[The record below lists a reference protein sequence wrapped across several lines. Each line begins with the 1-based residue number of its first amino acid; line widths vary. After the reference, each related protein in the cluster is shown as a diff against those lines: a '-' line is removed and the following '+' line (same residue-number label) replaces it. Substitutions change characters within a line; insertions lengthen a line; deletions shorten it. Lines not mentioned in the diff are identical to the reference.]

1 LPDAIERLVR
11 IMAVRF
17 HRLSHQIL
25 VVFVLV
31 VIACLGVSG
40 WFVLQIGEN
49 IITRKISEGDLH
61 LTRLIAQVAEAE
73 MAAVK
78 PTLSLLAESLGRHLM
93 ETAEVKA
100 EIDCVQKTFPDI
112 TSVYVADVEGEQ
124 IARTGAE
131 ELENVSTIW
140 TFQVA
145 RKGDELISDVYPE
158 PATLKPMRTITL
170 PIVNRGTVIGVLSAD
185 INFDRITLSVMKL
198 DVGKNSNVL
207 VVASNGRVVSHTQ
220 LEKLKELDLS
230 KLPGVEAV
238 LAGQEGTMKGY
249 TDELGRQV
257 LGTYS
262 PIGELGWGVI
272 IQKPLADIAAEVW
285 KLRATILSAM
295 VTAVLLAVLAGW
307 LMSRQIEKPIRQL
320 AGASEK
326 VAQGDLSLSVDVKSS
341 DEIGILAHSFNQM
354 VLSLRKS
361 RDELQQWGK
370 KLERRVKQ
378 RTADL
383 EQKSRELSKANVRL
397 EELSQLKSHFLANMS
412 HELRTPLNSILG
424 FSEVLQ
430 DKMFGA
436 LNEKQEQYVNYIME
450 SGQHLLSLINNI
462 LDLSKIEAGKMEI
475 EVAKI
480 RIGDLLKDS
489 LTMVKEMA
497 LKQSVELGLKL
508 EDDIPEIY
516 ADERKVKQIAFNLL
530 SNAVKFTPDGGRV
543 GIQAVKEQEDIRVT
557 VWDTGIGIKEE
568 DKGKLFKE
576 FQQLDSGANKRYQGT
591 GLGLALSKRLVEMH
605 GGRIWVES
613 EPGKG
618 SRFSFTL
625 PIRQEV

>member
-1 LPDAIERLVR
+1 
-11 IMAVRF
+11 MAVRF

-436 LNEKQEQYVNYIME
+436 LNEKQEQYVNYVME
-450 SGQHLLSLINNI
+450 SGQHLLSLINDI
-462 LDLSKIEAGKMEI
+462 LDLSKIEAGKIEI
-475 EVAKI
+475 ELAEL

-543 GIQAVKEQEDIRVT
+543 GIEAVKEQEDIRVT

>member
-1 LPDAIERLVR
+1 
-11 IMAVRF
+11 MAVRF

-436 LNEKQEQYVNYIME
+436 LNEKQEQYVNYVME
-450 SGQHLLSLINNI
+450 SGQHLLSLINDI
-462 LDLSKIEAGKMEI
+462 LDLSKIEAGKIEI
-475 EVAKI
+475 ELAEL
-480 RIGDLLKDS
+480 RIGD
-489 LTMVKEMA
+489 
-497 LKQSVELGLKL
+497 
-508 EDDIPEIY
+508 
-516 ADERKVKQIAFNLL
+516 
-530 SNAVKFTPDGGRV
+530 
-543 GIQAVKEQEDIRVT
+543 
-557 VWDTGIGIKEE
+557 
-568 DKGKLFKE
+568 
-576 FQQLDSGANKRYQGT
+576 
-591 GLGLALSKRLVEMH
+591 
-605 GGRIWVES
+605 
-613 EPGKG
+613 
-618 SRFSFTL
+618 
-625 PIRQEV
+625 

>member
-436 LNEKQEQYVNYIME
+436 LNEKQEQYVNYVME
-450 SGQHLLSLINNI
+450 SGQHLLSLINDI
-462 LDLSKIEAGKMEI
+462 LDLSKIEAGKIEI
-475 EVAKI
+475 ELAEL

-497 LKQSVELGLKL
+497 LKHGIELGLKL
-508 EDDIPEIY
+508 EDEIPEIF
-516 ADERKVKQIAFNLL
+516 ADERKVKQIVFNLL

-543 GIQAVKEQEDIRVT
+543 GIEAVKEQEDIRVT

>member
-1 LPDAIERLVR
+1 
-11 IMAVRF
+11 MAVRF

-436 LNEKQEQYVNYIME
+436 LNEKQEQYVNYVME
-450 SGQHLLSLINNI
+450 SGQHLLSLINDI
-462 LDLSKIEAGKMEI
+462 LDLSKIEAGKIEI
-475 EVAKI
+475 ELAEL

-497 LKQSVELGLKL
+497 LKHGIELGLKL

>member
-1 LPDAIERLVR
+1 VLSTLRTVETELPTTALVQHRDLSTMIEGLSRLASALDAFKVNP
-11 IMAVRF
+11 MAVR
-17 HRLSHQIL
+17 LEALTISL
-25 VVFVLV
+25 D
-31 VIACLGVSG
+31 IAYSLRQS
-40 WFVLQIGEN
+40 FTQ
-49 IITRKISEGDLH
+49 DLPPN
-61 LTRLIAQVAEAE
+61 AAEDYRA
-73 MAAVK
+73 
-78 PTLSLLAESLGRHLM
+78 LAE
-93 ETAEVKA
+93 
-100 EIDCVQKTFPDI
+100 EI
-112 TSVYVADVEGEQ
+112 E
-124 IARTGAE
+124 R
-131 ELENVSTIW
+131 
-140 TFQVA
+140 
-145 RKGDELISDVYPE
+145 
-158 PATLKPMRTITL
+158 
-170 PIVNRGTVIGVLSAD
+170 VLSAIDNLIKNASSIDESDAPALYARLKD
-185 INFDRITLSVMKL
+185 IIIALSNNYLHSSQETL
-198 DVGKNSNVL
+198 NVL
-207 VVASNGRVVSHTQ
+207 THQVSHI
-220 LEKLKELDLS
+220 
-230 KLPGVEAV
+230 
-238 LAGQEGTMKGY
+238 
-249 TDELGRQV
+249 GR
-257 LGTYS
+257 
-262 PIGELGWGVI
+262 
-272 IQKPLADIAAEVW
+272 
-285 KLRATILSAM
+285 LRISTLV
-295 VTAVLLAVLAGW
+295 VTS
-307 LMSRQIEKPIRQL
+307 MI
-320 AGASEK
+320 
-326 VAQGDLSLSVDVKSS
+326 
-341 DEIGILAHSFNQM
+341 
-354 VLSLRKS
+354 VLSLIAMGMLLLRQRRIIGLLTAARSAEREHEERLSLALKGGDLGFWDNNLQTHEIIVNERWAEILGYSLDEIEHIYTVFKNSTHPVDRERIRKAS
-361 RDELQQWGK
+361 RDYRAGQTPAYEVEYRAVTKQGDIRWLISKGDIVERDERGSPLRMVGTVMDITERK
-370 KLERRVKQ
+370 KAEEALLIAKQ
-378 RTADL
+378 AA
-383 EQKSRELSKANVRL
+383 EEANHAKSD
-397 EELSQLKSHFLANMS
+397 FLANMS

-450 SGQHLLSLINNI
+450 SGQHLLSLINDI
-462 LDLSKIEAGKMEI
+462 LDLSKIEAGKIEI
-475 EVAKI
+475 ELAEL